1 MFRFLK
7 ENNKSL
13 ESILSE
19 DDIRDTRRSSIIVDE
34 NNNKAENLNIFIL

>member
-1 MFRFLK
+1 MFIFLK